1 MPLTDSVRARLSP
14 PRRTISHGVWR
25 VDLAADELVDLRWRG
40 RVILRGIR
48 AVIRDQDW
56 RTLHPTVVRVHDD
69 DAIGERD
76 IRLDIDYAGWGQTY
90 SAVVTLRLTE
100 SAAVVRFDGT
110 ADAGFR
116 GNRVGLVAL
125 HDPSVA
131 GEAVTVTS
139 PDGATTASE
148 FPLDIRPHQPFMNI
162 AGLRWVHDSA
172 VIDVRFTGDTF
183 ETEDQ
188 RNWTDASY
196 KTYSTPLALPY
207 PVEHPA
213 GSTVHQSVT
222 VTVDGEVHAT
232 ANVDADATASAADGH
247 HRPHERTAREIVI
260 TDDVVGR
267 IPAIGLSASTDSN
280 VQLPR
285 AVIPG
290 LDALLVE
297 LTGTIDQRRERLADA
312 CAAAAALKVPLDLRI
327 VAESAA
333 ELTASL
339 DLVDPNAAVRLG
351 VFDPVSHVTVPELWA
366 ALKAEAAQREFPGT
380 LVAGA
385 RSHFT
390 ELNRTIERLPS
401 DADAIV
407 FSMTP
412 QMHADEVERIV
423 QTLPMQHLVAENAL
437 RLGGGR
443 PLHIGPITL
452 KPRFNAVATQ
462 GGYDEATRTAMITD
476 ELQSTE
482 FTAAWTLGS
491 IAALSTVG
499 GAVESAVGDA
509 DAGADAGHVASVSYF
524 ETSGVRG
531 IDAAD
536 GSQHPVGGLI
546 RALAALR
553 GKEILRAAG
562 TDGTDGTDSTL
573 IVVPVRSGETVTIF
587 VANLSR
593 DARTVTIRSAAQ
605 ASQVVLEPWA
615 TQTIQH
621 QTKGTHP

>member
-1 MPLTDSVRARLSP
+1 MPLSDSLRVRLSP
-14 PRRTISHGVWR
+14 PRRTISHGPWSV
-25 VDLAADELVDLRWRG
+25 ELVTDEFVELRWHD

-48 AVIRDQDW
+48 AAIRDQDW
-56 RTLHPTVVRVHDD
+56 RTLVPTITAVRDD
-69 DAIGERD
+69 EVAGARD

-90 SAVVTLRLTE
+90 SAVVSLRLTE
-100 SAAVVRFDGT
+100 GAAVVRFDGT

-116 GNRVGLVAL
+116 GNRVGLVVL

-131 GEAVTVTS
+131 GDAVTITA
-139 PDGATTASE
+139 PDGGTTASE
-148 FPLDIRPHQPFMNI
+148 FPVQIRPHQPFMNV
-162 AGLRWVHDSA
+162 AGMRWVHDRA
-172 VIDVRFTGDTF
+172 AIDLRFVGDTF

-196 KTYSTPLALPY
+196 KTYSTPLALPF

-213 GSTVHQSVT
+213 GSTVRQSVT
-222 VTVDGEVHAT
+222 VTV
-232 ANVDADATASAADGH
+232 NSDADADKAVADQ
-247 HRPHERTAREIVI
+247 PHERTAGEIVI

-267 IPAIGLSASTDSN
+267 IPAIGLSASTDPDA
-280 VQLPR
+280 QLPL
-285 AVIPG
+285 ATIGG

-297 LTGTIDQRRERLADA
+297 LTGTIDQRRKRLADA
-312 CAAAAALKVPLDLRI
+312 SAEAAALRVPLDLRI
-327 VAESAA
+327 VADGVA
-333 ELTASL
+333 ELAATL
-339 DLVDPNAAVRLG
+339 DLVDPGATARLG
-351 VFDPVSHVTVPELWA
+351 VFDAVSHVTEPELWA
-366 ALKAEAAQREFPGT
+366 ALKAETTQRGFDCA

-423 QTLPMQHLVAENAL
+423 QTLPMQRLVAENAL

-443 PLHIGPITL
+443 PVHIGPITL
-452 KPRFNAVATQ
+452 KPRFNAVATR

-476 ELQSTE
+476 ELQSTD

-491 IAALSTVG
+491 IAALSSVGGVVGAAVG
-499 GAVESAVGDA
+499 GAIRE
-509 DAGADAGHVASVSYF
+509 AGHVASVSYF
-524 ETSGVRG
+524 ETSGARG

-536 GSQHPVGGLI
+536 GAQHPVGGLI

-553 GKEILRAAG
+553 GCAVLRTVA
-562 TDGTDGTDSTL
+562 DSPSADDTL
-573 IVVPVRSGETVTIF
+573 IVVPVHTGATVTIF

-593 DARTVTIRSAAQ
+593 EARTVTIRSAAQ
-605 ASQVVLEPWA
+605 TSRVDLEPWA

-621 QTKGTHP
+621 TAIQHTAIQHQTKGAQP